1 MKILYYLIV
10 LLFVSLAQD
19 VFAQKPDSVSVDNE
33 TYMYEALGSDTVNV
47 LDIEQ
52 LSPAKAALY
61 SAAIPGLGQAY
72 NGKYWKIPIVYGGL
86 FMFGNLIYDN
96 NIQYQYFRR
105 NLIAEI
111 DDNPETI
118 NITGREA
125 ENLRANRDRFRRFR
139 DLNMILFSVAYFLQI
154 VDAHIDAHLLYF
166 RINPDFTVYVDPA
179 IMPTNRNLTMGL
191 SFKLRF

>member
-19 VFAQKPDSVSVDNE
+19 VFAQEPDSVSVDNE
-33 TYMYEALGSDTVNV
+33 TYMFEALGSDTVNV
-47 LDIEQ
+47 QDIEQ

>member
-47 LDIEQ
+47 QDIER

>member
-33 TYMYEALGSDTVNV
+33 TYMFEALGSDTVNV
-47 LDIEQ
+47 QDIEQ

>member
-33 TYMYEALGSDTVNV
+33 TYMFEALGSDTVNV

-179 IMPTNRNLTMGL
+179 IMPTNHNLTMGL

>member
-10 LLFVSLAQD
+10 LLFVFLAQD
-19 VFAQKPDSVSVDNE
+19 VFAQKPDSVAVEKE

-72 NGKYWKIPIVYGGL
+72 NGEYWKIPIVYGGL

>member
-19 VFAQKPDSVSVDNE
+19 VFAQKPDSVSVDKE
-33 TYMYEALGSDTVNV
+33 TYMFEALGSDTVNV
-47 LDIEQ
+47 QDIEQ

>member
-47 LDIEQ
+47 QDIEQ

>member
-1 MKILYYLIV
+1 M
-10 LLFVSLAQD
+10 SLAQD

-47 LDIEQ
+47 QDIEQ

>member
-19 VFAQKPDSVSVDNE
+19 VFAQKPDSVSVDKE
-33 TYMYEALGSDTVNV
+33 TYMFEALGSDTVNV

-111 DDNPETI
+111 DNNPETI

-179 IMPTNRNLTMGL
+179 IMPPNRNLTMGL

>member
-19 VFAQKPDSVSVDNE
+19 VFAQKPDSVSVDKE
-33 TYMYEALGSDTVNV
+33 TYMFEALGSDTVNV

>member
-33 TYMYEALGSDTVNV
+33 TYMFEALGSDTVNV
-47 LDIEQ
+47 QDIEQ

-139 DLNMILFSVAYFLQI
+139 DLNMILFSVVYFLQI

>member
-33 TYMYEALGSDTVNV
+33 TYMFEALGSDTVNV

>member
-10 LLFVSLAQD
+10 LLFVFLAQD
-19 VFAQKPDSVSVDNE
+19 VFAQKPDSVSVDKE
-33 TYMYEALGSDTVNV
+33 TYMFEALGSDTVNV